1 MPLVGVRAKVE
12 SSDKWKEEFKT
23 HGELF
28 KSQGVS
34 IAYMGATDNNS
45 VLAIFETD
53 DLADFGKKIS
63 YYISNKD
70 ETRRIAKNGWVRG
83 HKFYNEKIVTNYFLE
98 IAFKNKPESDYGWPI
113 HQYFK

>member
-12 SSDKWKEEFKT
+12 SEEKWKEEFKT

-34 IAYMGATDNNS
+34 IAYMGAADNKS

-53 DLADFGKKIS
+53 DLDKFNEVFDSEETIKAM
-63 YYISNKD
+63 SNDGIEKD
-70 ETRRIAKNGWVRG
+70 SVE
-83 HKFYNEKIVTNYFLE
+83 KFIITDQLV
-98 IAFKNKPESDYGWPI
+98 IM
-113 HQYFK
+113 

>member
-53 DLADFGKKIS
+53 DLDKFNEIFTSEETAKAM
-63 YYISNKD
+63 SND
-70 ETRRIAKNGWVRG
+70 GIEEDSVEMFVITDQLVIPHLIQN
-83 HKFYNEKIVTNYFLE
+83 
-98 IAFKNKPESDYGWPI
+98 
-113 HQYFK
+113 

>member
-12 SSDKWKEEFKT
+12 DEEKWKEEFKT

-34 IAYMGATDNNS
+34 IAYMGAADNKS

-53 DLADFGKKIS
+53 DLDKFNEVFDSEETIKAM
-63 YYISNKD
+63 SNDGIEKD
-70 ETRRIAKNGWVRG
+70 SVE
-83 HKFYNEKIVTNYFLE
+83 KFIITDQLV
-98 IAFKNKPESDYGWPI
+98 IM
-113 HQYFK
+113 

>member
-53 DLADFGKKIS
+53 DLDKFNEYLPLKKLL
-63 YYISNKD
+63 KQCRMMVLKK
-70 ETRRIAKNGWVRG
+70 TAWKC
-83 HKFYNEKIVTNYFLE
+83 L
-98 IAFKNKPESDYGWPI
+98 
-113 HQYFK
+113 

>member
-1 MPLVGVRAKVE
+1 MPLVGVRAKVK

-53 DLADFGKKIS
+53 DLDKFNEIFTSEETAKAM
-63 YYISNKD
+63 SND
-70 ETRRIAKNGWVRG
+70 GIEEDSVEMFVITDQLVIM
-83 HKFYNEKIVTNYFLE
+83 
-98 IAFKNKPESDYGWPI
+98 
-113 HQYFK
+113 

>member
-12 SSDKWKEEFKT
+12 SEEKWKEEFKT

-45 VLAIFETD
+45 VLGIFETD
-53 DLADFGKKIS
+53 DLDAFTELFKAKDTEEAM
-63 YYISNKD
+63 SND
-70 ETRRIAKNGWVRG
+70 GI
-83 HKFYNEKIVTNYFLE
+83 
-98 IAFKNKPESDYGWPI
+98 ESDSVEMFVI
-113 HQYFK
+113 SDQLVIM

>member
-12 SSDKWKEEFKT
+12 NSDKWKEEFKT

-34 IAYMGATDNNS
+34 IAWMGITNNNS

-53 DLADFGKKIS
+53 DLDKFNKVFNSEETARAM
-63 YYISNKD
+63 SND
-70 ETRRIAKNGWVRG
+70 GIEEDSVE
-83 HKFYNEKIVTNYFLE
+83 KFE
-98 IAFKNKPESDYGWPI
+98 ITEQLVI
-113 HQYFK
+113 M

>member
-12 SSDKWKEEFKT
+12 NSDKWKEEFKT

-34 IAYMGATDNNS
+34 IAWMGITNNNS

-53 DLADFGKKIS
+53 DLDKFNNVFNSEETARAM
-63 YYISNKD
+63 SND
-70 ETRRIAKNGWVRG
+70 GIEEDSVE
-83 HKFYNEKIVTNYFLE
+83 KFE
-98 IAFKNKPESDYGWPI
+98 ITEQLVI
-113 HQYFK
+113 M

>member
-12 SSDKWKEEFKT
+12 NSDKWKEEFKT

-34 IAYMGATDNNS
+34 IAWMGRTNNNS

-53 DLADFGKKIS
+53 DLDKFNKVFNSEETARAM
-63 YYISNKD
+63 SND
-70 ETRRIAKNGWVRG
+70 GIEEDSVE
-83 HKFYNEKIVTNYFLE
+83 KFE
-98 IAFKNKPESDYGWPI
+98 ITEQLVI
-113 HQYFK
+113 M

>member
-1 MPLVGVRAKVE
+1 MIESSSNLIWSKIMPLVGVRAKVE

-53 DLADFGKKIS
+53 DLDKFNEIFTSEETAKAM
-63 YYISNKD
+63 SND
-70 ETRRIAKNGWVRG
+70 GIEEDSVEMFVITDQLVIM
-83 HKFYNEKIVTNYFLE
+83 
-98 IAFKNKPESDYGWPI
+98 
-113 HQYFK
+113 

>member
-12 SSDKWKEEFKT
+12 NSDKWKEEFKT

-34 IAYMGATDNNS
+34 IAWMGITNNNS

-53 DLADFGKKIS
+53 DLDKFNKVFNSEETARAM
-63 YYISNKD
+63 SND
-70 ETRRIAKNGWVRG
+70 GIEEDSVE
-83 HKFYNEKIVTNYFLE
+83 KFE
-98 IAFKNKPESDYGWPI
+98 IAEQLVI
-113 HQYFK
+113 M

>member
-1 MPLVGVRAKVE
+1 MPLVGVRAKVA

-34 IAYMGATDNNS
+34 IAWMGITNNNS

-53 DLADFGKKIS
+53 DLDKFNKVFNSEETARAM
-63 YYISNKD
+63 SND
-70 ETRRIAKNGWVRG
+70 GIEEDSVE
-83 HKFYNEKIVTNYFLE
+83 KFE
-98 IAFKNKPESDYGWPI
+98 ITEQLVI
-113 HQYFK
+113 M

>member
-12 SSDKWKEEFKT
+12 SEEKWKEEFKT

-34 IAYMGATDNNS
+34 IAYMGAADNKS

-53 DLADFGKKIS
+53 NLDKFNEVFDSEETIKAM
-63 YYISNKD
+63 SNDGIEKD
-70 ETRRIAKNGWVRG
+70 SVE
-83 HKFYNEKIVTNYFLE
+83 KFIITDQLV
-98 IAFKNKPESDYGWPI
+98 IM
-113 HQYFK
+113 

>member
-12 SSDKWKEEFKT
+12 NSDKWKEEFKT

-34 IAYMGATDNNS
+34 IAWMGITNNNS

-53 DLADFGKKIS
+53 DLDIFNEIFAS
-63 YYISNKD
+63 EETTNAMSND
-70 ETRRIAKNGWVRG
+70 GIEEGSVEMFVITDQLVIM
-83 HKFYNEKIVTNYFLE
+83 
-98 IAFKNKPESDYGWPI
+98 
-113 HQYFK
+113 